1 MLPQQPQYSLTFKD
15 LDSGDDAYCSVREVP
30 GAVGITLSLRQSGDV
45 DVFMNWQEAK
55 QFAEFVTKVASL
67 VERQSGPE

>member
-1 MLPQQPQYSLTFKD
+1 LLPQQPQYSLTFKD

-45 DVFMNWQEAK
+45 DVFMNWQAPLSRAIRLPW
-55 QFAEFVTKVASL
+55 QM
-67 VERQSGPE
+67 